1 MEEWKPGGSKHTSDV
16 STIHSIDTSFAIVI
30 ALEELNGAG
39 ITELAASTG
48 LSKSSVSNVP

>member
-16 STIHSIDTSFAIVI
+16 STIYSIDTSFAIVT

-39 ITELAASTG
+39 ITELAASTA